1 MSEKNEGQ
9 QWELVCVYL
18 GTLILYDWS
27 QIYYLE
33 ILVFIR
39 ILVCSRIKTDLVFLF
54 YLVWC
59 HLHIRY

>member
-18 GTLILYDWS
+18 GTLILHDWS

-39 ILVCSRIKTDLVFLF
+39 ILVSF
-54 YLVWC
+54 
-59 HLHIRY
+59 